1 MELKQ
6 ILQDFV
12 NEPYEKLVDMAI
24 AAFADIKS
32 TFEKA
37 APGVDASQLMVSL
50 FATSLAVDGKL
61 TELECEFVS
70 DIFNGVT
77 YNEIKELVEAHHSAE
92 MVQFVDE
99 FVDGFP
105 VEIKSKLLTLCCCFL
120 AVDETISRD
129 EIAFIYKLCE

>member
-24 AAFADIKS
+24 AAFADIKN
-32 TFEKA
+32 TFEKV

-61 TELECEFVS
+61 TELECKFVS

>member
-24 AAFADIKS
+24 AAFADIKN
-32 TFEKA
+32 TFEKV
-37 APGVDASQLMVSL
+37 APGVDATQLMVSL

-61 TELECEFVS
+61 TELECKFVS

-92 MVQFVDE
+92 MVSFIDE
-99 FVDGFP
+99 FVDGCP